1 MPDACRDRANK
12 LDMHHE
18 TGIADNTR
26 DALRRQPNERG
37 NDPDAFPPPFT
48 FLQHC
53 PNARAPTVTTKR
65 LDMHICFSRRA

>member
-12 LDMHHE
+12 LDVHHE

-37 NDPDAFPPPFT
+37 NDPDAFPPPFA
-48 FLQHC
+48 FLQH
-53 PNARAPTVTTKR
+53 
-65 LDMHICFSRRA
+65 